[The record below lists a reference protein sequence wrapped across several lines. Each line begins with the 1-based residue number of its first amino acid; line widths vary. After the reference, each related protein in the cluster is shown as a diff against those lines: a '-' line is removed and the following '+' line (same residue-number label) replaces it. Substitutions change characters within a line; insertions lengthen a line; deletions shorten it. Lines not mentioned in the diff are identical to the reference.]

1 MHRDL
6 AGKQTKFKEHK
17 AVKTYYCRKLGSAEA
32 SFALGYF
39 SAPCFPNLDLK
50 DCVWSVDKAQE
61 LDTVG
66 GGVMCFLLELWTL
79 QERPSK
85 EKMQQNPPC
94 SWRGWGFLPD

>member
-1 MHRDL
+1 M
-6 AGKQTKFKEHK
+6 
-17 AVKTYYCRKLGSAEA
+17 KTYYCRKLGSAEA